1 MAKKVLGC
9 GKIAPGKSDLLSICI
24 PTYNHAGPL
33 TKCLEALIPQARKYN
48 IPIYVSD
55 NASTDNTLKI
65 LKTFE
70 KTYPF
75 LYFTIQERNLGVDHN
90 MVNAAQMASTRY
102 VWTFG
107 SRRILLPGMLDK
119 IHEILKESDWDLLV
133 LNDLNSTF
141 MVPES
146 RKYNSAEKVFKE
158 LNRNLTGLGF
168 QILPLEAWKSETVQ
182 KYEGTEWTVFGLTL
196 EYIASKQK
204 LKVFFLS
211 NPCATSSGDSHWKS
225 KSFQIWANWKKVVY
239 SLPKTY
245 SDADKEMVIQKS
257 VDYFFGGQKFNLM
270 YLRSK
275 HIYDFNIFNACREDL
290 TRYGNLSPTAAYVIA
305 RFPVAPLKLY
315 YEFYHVF
322 RVLARIFIHQKAP
335 LNPTARRTRRI
346 SYLKK

>member
-1 MAKKVLGC
+1 MQRKVLGC
-9 GKIAPGKSDLLSICI
+9 GKITSGKSDLLSICI

-33 TKCLEALIPQARKYN
+33 TKCLEALIPQATEYN
-48 IPIYVSD
+48 IPIYISD
-55 NASTDNTLKI
+55 NASTDNTSEVLKA
-65 LKTFE
+65 FE

-75 LYFTIQERNLGVDHN
+75 LYFRIHNRNLGFDHN
-90 MVNAAQMASTRY
+90 MVNAARMASTRY

-119 IHEILKESDWDLLV
+119 IYEILKESDWDLLV

-146 RKYNSAEKVFKE
+146 KKYNSAENVFKE

-211 NPCATSSGDSHWKS
+211 NPCATSSGDNHWKS

-245 SDADKEMVIQKS
+245 SDDDKEMVIRKS
-257 VDYFFGGQKFNLM
+257 VDYFFGEHKFNLM
-270 YLRSK
+270 HLRSK
-275 HIYDFNIFNACREDL
+275 HIYNSNIFNAFREDL
-290 TRYGNLSPTAAYVIA
+290 TRYGNLSPTAAYVIS

-315 YEFYHVF
+315 YSVYHVLRAF
-322 RVLARIFIHQKAP
+322 ARKFIHQKAP
-335 LNPTARRTRRI
+335 LNPATRRVRRI
-346 SYLKK
+346 SYA

>member
-1 MAKKVLGC
+1 MQRKVLGC
-9 GKIAPGKSDLLSICI
+9 GKITSGKSDLLSICI

-33 TKCLEALIPQARKYN
+33 TKCLEALIPQATEYN

-55 NASTDNTLKI
+55 NASTDNTSEVLKA
-65 LKTFE
+65 FE

-75 LYFTIQERNLGVDHN
+75 LYFRIQNRNLGVDHN
-90 MVNAAQMASTRY
+90 MVNAARMASTRY

-119 IHEILKESDWDLLV
+119 IYEILKESDWDLLV

-146 RKYNSAEKVFKE
+146 KKYNSAEKVFKE

-168 QILPLEAWKSETVQ
+168 QILPSEAWKSETVQ
-182 KYEGTEWTVFGLTL
+182 KYEGTEWAAFGLTL

-211 NPCATSSGDSHWKS
+211 NPCATSSGDSQWKS

-245 SDADKEMVIQKS
+245 SDDDKERVIRKS
-257 VDYFFGGQKFNLM
+257 VDYFFGEHKFNLM
-270 YLRSK
+270 HLRSK
-275 HIYDFNIFNACREDL
+275 HIYNSNIFNAFREDL
-290 TRYGNLSPTAAYVIA
+290 MRYGNLSPTAAYVIS

-315 YEFYHVF
+315 YSVYHVLRAF
-322 RVLARIFIHQKAP
+322 ARKFIHQKAP
-335 LNPTARRTRRI
+335 LNPATRRVRRI
-346 SYLKK
+346 SYA

>member
-1 MAKKVLGC
+1 MVC
-9 GKIAPGKSDLLSICI
+9 DKIIPEKSDLLSICI

-33 TKCLEALIPQARKYN
+33 TKCLEAVIPQAREYN

-55 NASTDNTLKI
+55 NASTDNTLEI

-70 KTYPF
+70 KIYPF
-75 LYFTIQERNLGVDHN
+75 LYFRINNRNLGVDHN

-107 SRRILLPGMLDK
+107 SRRILLPRMLNK
-119 IHEILKESDWDLLV
+119 IYEILKESDWDLLV

-146 RKYNSAEKVFKE
+146 KKYSSAEKVFKE

-168 QILPLEAWKSETVQ
+168 QILPLEAWKSETAQ

-204 LKVFFLS
+204 LNVFFLS
-211 NPCATSSGDSHWKS
+211 NPCATSSGDSHWKP
-225 KSFQIWANWKKVVY
+225 KSFQIWANWKKVVH

-245 SDADKEMVIQKS
+245 SDDDKELVIQKS
-257 VDYFFGGQKFNLM
+257 VDYFFGGRKFNLM

-275 HIYDFNIFNACREDL
+275 HTYNSHIFNAHREDL
-290 TRYGNLSPTAAYVIA
+290 TRYGNISPDVAYVIS
-305 RFPVAPLKLY
+305 RLPVTPLKLY
-315 YEFYHVF
+315 YRFYDVM
-322 RVLARIFIHQKAP
+322 RTIARTFIHQKTP
-335 LNPTARRTRRI
+335 LNPTARWNI
-346 SYLKK
+346 PYV